1 MSPTHEHRETTTR
14 FKQTKKSNGDSG
26 QKAGERVYEWKGGDA
41 TEKKGGETDG
51 EPYLIP
57 AKPGGLHA
65 VGEESD
71 TREGGLKMVGPSKLL
86 AHQLCEVTETRR
98 FSAFL
103 CGKKSL
109 AKVPADKAI

>member
-1 MSPTHEHRETTTR
+1 MSGRGVMQQRKKVVRHRRRALFDPSEAR
-14 FKQTKKSNGDSG
+14 
-26 QKAGERVYEWKGGDA
+26 
-41 TEKKGGETDG
+41 
-51 EPYLIP
+51 
-57 AKPGGLHA
+57 GLHA

-71 TREGGLKMVGPSKLL
+71 TREGGLKMVGPSELL
-86 AHQLCEVTETRR
+86 AHQLCQVTETRR